1 MPRNNGVA
9 TLPPVTWATPGT
21 TIRAQ
26 QHNDPMRDIAAMLTN
41 SLPRDGS
48 APMNGNL
55 PMAGRRI
62 TNMGAATQPGDA
74 ARFDQLPA
82 TSGWLQS
89 VAALVMLADRLPYAT
104 GSNTAALTVL
114 TAFAR
119 SFLDDADATEGRAT
133 LGLTA
138 VQAVIDLLN
147 AALAHDNAA
156 WQSGT
161 ATAPGLPTPAQ
172 IRQAA
177 NVAISSSSIGYNQ
190 TWQVVTRTSGQVYR
204 NETSRPIMIN
214 VDSTGAN
221 TALFVGVANPPTVRV
236 AYNQSSGSGALES
249 MSISAIIPQLH
260 YYRIT
265 GGYGDVVELR

>member
-9 TLPPVTWATPGT
+9 ALPPVTWVTPGT

-26 QHNDPMRDIAAMLTN
+26 QHNDPMRDIEAMLTN

-48 APMNGNL
+48 APLNGNL
-55 PMAGRRI
+55 PMAGMRI
-62 TNMGAATQPGDA
+62 TNLGAATQPGDA
-74 ARFDQLPA
+74 ARLDQVPV
-82 TSGWLQS
+82 SQWLQS
-89 VAALVMLADRLPYAT
+89 VASLAMLADRLPYAT
-104 GSNTAALTVL
+104 GPNTAALTVL
-114 TAFAR
+114 TEFAR

-156 WQSGT
+156 WQAGT
-161 ATAPGLPTPAQ
+161 ATTPGLPTPEQ
-172 IRQAA
+172 IRLAA

-190 TWQVVTRTSGQVYR
+190 TWQVVTRTAGQVYR

-221 TALFVGVANPPTVRV
+221 TALFVGVENPPNVRV
-236 AYNQSSGSGALES
+236 AYNGSSGAGPLER
-249 MSISAIIPQLH
+249 MSISAIIPRLH